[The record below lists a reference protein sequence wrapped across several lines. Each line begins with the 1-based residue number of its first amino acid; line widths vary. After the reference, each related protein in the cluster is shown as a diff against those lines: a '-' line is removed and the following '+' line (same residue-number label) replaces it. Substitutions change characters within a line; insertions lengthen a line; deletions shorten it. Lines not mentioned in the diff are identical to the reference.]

1 MALLGNEEAAI
12 IKLLHFYLRNAYRYI
27 TVRQVKTCKSVAWPV
42 KGDTEDSSR
51 LYYDNQPIA
60 HLLI

>member
-1 MALLGNEEAAI
+1 MALLRNEEAAI

-42 KGDTEDSSR
+42 KDDTEESSK

>member
-1 MALLGNEEAAI
+1 MHIDILL
-12 IKLLHFYLRNAYRYI
+12 Y
-27 TVRQVKTCKSVAWPV
+27 VKWKHAAWPV
-42 KGDTEDSSR
+42 KGDTEDFNK